1 MATAELARFTAAL
14 QREPRLREEFRNL
27 TADRGA
33 LLAWVRSQ
41 GYTLTPGELN
51 VLIDASDE
59 LSDDELE
66 HAAGGEDPWAPKP

>member
-1 MATAELARFTAAL
+1 MAHSELARFTAAL
-14 QREPRLREEFRNL
+14 QQHPRLREEFRGM
-27 TADRGA
+27 TPHRDP
-33 LLAWVRSQ
+33 LLAWVRSK
-41 GYTLTPGELN
+41 GYALTLGELN